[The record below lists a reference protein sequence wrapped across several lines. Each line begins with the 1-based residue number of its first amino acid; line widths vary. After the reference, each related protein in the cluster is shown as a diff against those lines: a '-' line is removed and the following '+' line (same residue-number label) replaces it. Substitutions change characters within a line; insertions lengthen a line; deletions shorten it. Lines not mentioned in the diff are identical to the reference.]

1 MSVRARILAIRITEL
16 VKKNPE
22 TATAL
27 GVSATLASCK
37 DRLTEGDKTTKP
49 IVVTRIV

>member
-22 TATAL
+22 TATVL
-27 GVSATLASCK
+27 GISATLASCK
-37 DRLTEGDKTTKP
+37 DRSTDIDKAPKP
-49 IVVTRIV
+49 IVVTRIM

>member
-22 TATAL
+22 AATTL

-37 DRLTEGDKTTKP
+37 DRSTDVDKTTKP
-49 IVVTRIV
+49 IVVARIM

>member
-22 TATAL
+22 AAKAL

-37 DRLTEGDKTTKP
+37 DRSTNVDRATNP
-49 IVVTRIV
+49 VVVTRIM

>member
-22 TATAL
+22 AATTL
-27 GVSATLASCK
+27 GVSATLVTRK
-37 DRLTEGDKTTKP
+37 DRSTDVDKTTKP
-49 IVVTRIV
+49 IVVARIM

>member
-22 TATAL
+22 AATAL
-27 GVSATLASCK
+27 GVSVTLASCK
-37 DRLTEGDKTTKP
+37 DRPTDVDKAAKP
-49 IVVTRIV
+49 IVAARIM